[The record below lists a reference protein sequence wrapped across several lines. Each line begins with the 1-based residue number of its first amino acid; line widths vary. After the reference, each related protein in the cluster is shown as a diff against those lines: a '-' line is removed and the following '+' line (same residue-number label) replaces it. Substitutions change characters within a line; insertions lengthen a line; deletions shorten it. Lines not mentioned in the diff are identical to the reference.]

1 MRVTFD
7 SLMAMVT
14 ATLRDPSPARTVY
27 EDKVKRLHRSKRT
40 LIQSSVEAR
49 DLLKREQDNA

>member
-1 MRVTFD
+1 MTVA
-7 SLMAMVT
+7 LIKLLAMVM
-14 ATLRDPSPARTVY
+14 AILRDPSPARTVY
-27 EDKVKRLHRSKRT
+27 EDKVKRLHRNKST